1 MPSGEHRMLIL
12 ALDSR
17 STHKEPV
24 KVHDESTGGLIR
36 FRIFVNSG
44 PSDNPMQSEI
54 SGNIG
59 GKGNHGCR
67 KCEVGGTQK
76 EKESDEGFHSLFE
89 VPTALP
95 KFIYHSDNPCIG

>member
-1 MPSGEHRMLIL
+1 M

-17 STHKEPV
+17 STHEKPV
-24 KVHDESTGGLIR
+24 KVRDESTGDQIR
-36 FRIFVNSG
+36 FRMSVNSG

-89 VPTALP
+89 VSTTGPTQT
-95 KFIYHSDNPCIG
+95 YSSR